1 MIYLKKT
8 KKIPCSFIASRNS
21 FTYAIRAW
29 SAPHPGTYY
38 NQDMK
43 PRPQL
48 KTRLLPVMVVILL
61 IVQLTYPHKV
71 WTMLLIGLG
80 GAWLISYLW
89 ARSLARG
96 LSMTREMRYEWAQVG
111 DRLEERFTV
120 KNDGFFPAT
129 WLEVFDHSNIP
140 GYQPTQA
147 TTVGGNSISQW
158 IMEGFCTR
166 RGLYTLGGTTL
177 KASDPFGIYNIN
189 VHDPTST
196 TILVLPPVVA
206 LPVISVSPGGYG
218 DTGHPRTRA
227 PEKTVG
233 AAGVREYQPGDSIR
247 LIHWPSTAKHAK
259 PYVRLFDGT
268 PASDAWILLDLD
280 ESVQLGGD
288 DVNST
293 EEHGIILAA
302 SLVDRS
308 LRSRQGVGLVINGK
322 ELTWIPPEKST
333 NQRWSIFR
341 ALALAQ
347 RGKLDL
353 SQLLARMGT
362 SLGRQHSLVIITAS
376 MRLDW
381 VEELMP
387 LMWRGVIPTVLL
399 LDPKSFGGT
408 QDASHAEGVFQRAGI
423 VCHVITQDLL
433 NQTTEAHTAARPQS
447 KQRAEQGGTRSSGSE
462 NWRSLS

>member
-1 MIYLKKT
+1 
-8 KKIPCSFIASRNS
+8 
-21 FTYAIRAW
+21 
-29 SAPHPGTYY
+29 
-38 NQDMK
+38 MK

-48 KTRLLPVMVVILL
+48 KIVLLPVMVVILL
-61 IVQLTYPHKV
+61 IVQLTYPSKV

-80 GAWLISYLW
+80 GALLISYLW
-89 ARSLARG
+89 ARSLARK
-96 LSMTREMRYEWAQVG
+96 LSMKREMRYEWAQVG

-120 KNDGFFPAT
+120 RNDGFFPAT

-147 TTVGGNSISQW
+147 TSVGGNSTSQW
-158 IMEGFCTR
+158 IMEGVCTR

-177 KASDPFGIYNIN
+177 KASDPFGIYSVDI
-189 VHDPTST
+189 HDPTST

-227 PEKTVG
+227 LEKTVG
-233 AAGVREYQPGDSIR
+233 AAGVREYQPGDSMR
-247 LIHWPSTAKHAK
+247 LIHWPSTAKHTK
-259 PYVRLFDGT
+259 PFVRLFDGT

-308 LRSRQGVGLVINGK
+308 LRDRQGVGLVINGK
-322 ELTWIPPEKST
+322 ELTWIPPEKSA
-333 NQRWSIFR
+333 NQRWLIFR
-341 ALALAQ
+341 ALAMAQ
-347 RGKLDL
+347 RGNLDL
-353 SQLLARMGT
+353 YHLLARMGT
-362 SLGRQHSLVIITAS
+362 SLGRQHSLVIITS
-376 MRLDW
+376 STRLDW

-408 QDASHAEGVFQRAGI
+408 QDASQAQGIFQRAGI
-423 VCHVITQDLL
+423 VCHIITQDLL
-433 NQTTEAHTAARPQS
+433 NQTTEARPTTRAQS
-447 KQRAEQGGTRSSGSE
+447 KQRTDQGETRSSSSE